1 MDRVFLVRELSS
13 YGSYNKEACESGR
26 AGPRVLAVCRLLVF
40 IVVFHVPAG
49 WADNC
54 CELLPAS
61 VFLLAVTSASFW
73 FQSFF
78 LVGTGLLM
86 HRLRT

>member
-13 YGSYNKEACESGR
+13 YGSYNKEASESGR

-40 IVVFHVPAG
+40 VVVILVPAG
-49 WADNC
+49 WADDF

-61 VFLLAVTSASFW
+61 VFLLAVTSASFCV
-73 FQSFF
+73 Q
-78 LVGTGLLM
+78 
-86 HRLRT
+86 